1 MSNSSAVAAARRRR
15 AATNEV
21 SGPQIQNTQSQ
32 NIEREQIVEE
42 KITPLQLLKIH
53 DDKLNEIDMGI
64 EKIVSDY
71 VDIKIK
77 FHTDKIKE
85 LMEENN
91 NLKKEIELLKSNNSS
106 NNDEKINELK
116 NELKN
121 ELSHYKNMLITNQDK
136 LLEVSNTNNRVLEK
150 INEITLATNISNE
163 VSQEEEG
170 ISNMKSLF
178 ENLLKTQ
185 LLSDNDNDNDND
197 NNSDS
202 DNDETNTS
210 FEKHLLNIGEEPDKD
225 LDNILPINEI
235 KEDVESSIL
244 NMTTTNLTNE
254 IDSFN
259 ENDNFVELP
268 Q

>member
-21 SGPQIQNTQSQ
+21 SVPQIQNTQSQ
-32 NIEREQIVEE
+32 NIEREQMVEE

-53 DDKLNEIDMGI
+53 DDKLNEIDINI
-64 EKIVSDY
+64 ERLVSDY
-71 VDIKIK
+71 VDIKIQ

-85 LMEENN
+85 LIEENN
-91 NLKKEIELLKSNNSS
+91 NLKKEINLLKSSNSS
-106 NNDEKINELK
+106 NNDEKINELRG
-116 NELKN
+116 

-150 INEITLATNISNE
+150 INEITLANNISNE
-163 VSQEEEG
+163 TLQEEEG
-170 ISNMKSLF
+170 VSNMKSLF

-185 LLSDNDNDNDND
+185 LLSENDND

-202 DNDETNTS
+202 DNDETNS
-210 FEKHLLNIGEEPDKD
+210 NFEKQLINIIDEPDKD
-225 LDNILPINEI
+225 LDNILPIDEI

-244 NMTTTNLTNE
+244 NMTSSNLPNE
-254 IDSFN
+254 IDSLN
-259 ENDNFVELP
+259 ENDNIVELS

>member
-21 SGPQIQNTQSQ
+21 SGPQIQNIQSQ
-32 NIEREQIVEE
+32 NIEREQMVEE

-53 DDKLNEIDMGI
+53 DDKLNEIDINI
-64 EKIVSDY
+64 EKLVSDY
-71 VDIKIK
+71 VDIKIQ

-85 LMEENN
+85 LIEENN
-91 NLKKEIELLKSNNSS
+91 NLKKEIGLLKSSNSS

-116 NELKN
+116 G

-150 INEITLATNISNE
+150 INEITLANNISNE
-163 VSQEEEG
+163 ASQEEEG

-185 LLSDNDNDNDND
+185 LLSDNDNDD

-202 DNDETNTS
+202 DNDEINSS
-210 FEKHLLNIGEEPDKD
+210 FEKHLLNIGEEPDRD
-225 LDNILPINEI
+225 LDKILPIDEI
-235 KEDVESSIL
+235 KEDVESSII
-244 NMTTTNLTNE
+244 NMTSTNLTNE

-259 ENDNFVELP
+259 ESDNIVELS

>member
-21 SGPQIQNTQSQ
+21 SAPQIQNIQSQ
-32 NIEREQIVEE
+32 NIEREQMVEE

-53 DDKLNEIDMGI
+53 DDKLNEIDINI
-64 EKIVSDY
+64 EKLVSDY
-71 VDIKIK
+71 VDIKIQ

-85 LMEENN
+85 LIEENN
-91 NLKKEIELLKSNNSS
+91 NLKKEIGLLKSSNSS

-116 NELKN
+116 G

-150 INEITLATNISNE
+150 INEITLANNISNE
-163 VSQEEEG
+163 ASQEEEG

-185 LLSDNDNDNDND
+185 LLSDNDNDE

-202 DNDETNTS
+202 DNDEINSS
-210 FEKHLLNIGEEPDKD
+210 FEKHLLNIGEEPDRD
-225 LDNILPINEI
+225 LDKILPIDEI
-235 KEDVESSIL
+235 KEDVESSII
-244 NMTTTNLTNE
+244 NMTSTNLTNE
-254 IDSFN
+254 IDSLN
-259 ENDNFVELP
+259 ESDNIVELS

>member
-15 AATNEV
+15 AATNDV
-21 SGPQIQNTQSQ
+21 SVPQIQNTQSQ
-32 NIEREQIVEE
+32 NIEREQMVEE

-53 DDKLNEIDMGI
+53 DDKLNEIELSI
-64 EKIVSDY
+64 EKMVSDY

-85 LMEENN
+85 LIEENN
-91 NLKKEIELLKSNNSS
+91 NLKKELKLLKLNNSS
-106 NNDEKINELK
+106 NNNEKINELK
-116 NELKN
+116 D

-150 INEITLATNISNE
+150 INEITLANNISNE
-163 VSQEEEG
+163 TLQEEEG
-170 ISNMKSLF
+170 VSNMKSLF

-185 LLSDNDNDNDND
+185 LLSENDND

-202 DNDETNTS
+202 DNDETNST
-210 FEKHLLNIGEEPDKD
+210 FEKQLLNIGEEPDKD
-225 LDNILPINEI
+225 LDNILPIDEI
-235 KEDVESSIL
+235 KEDVETTIM
-244 NMTTTNLTNE
+244 NMKSTNLTNE

-259 ENDNFVELP
+259 ENDNIVELS

>member
-42 KITPLQLLKIH
+42 KVTPLQLLKIH
-53 DDKLNEIDMGI
+53 DDKLNEIDMSI

-77 FHTDKIKE
+77 FHTNKIKE
-85 LMEENN
+85 LIEENN

-106 NNDEKINELK
+106 NNDEKI

-185 LLSDNDNDNDND
+185 LLSDNDNDNDN
-197 NNSDS
+197 NSDS

-210 FEKHLLNIGEEPDKD
+210 FEKHLLNIGEEPDRD

-235 KEDVESSIL
+235 KDDVESSIL